1 MWIRVTAASSEA
13 FVRALHKDGKL
24 HPTSKL
30 GVCFMPRERPAYRDD
45 NVKKIFKEIEGIF
58 QQLESMYQAK
68 GIPLAHEL
76 AQLICKS
83 GNTCT
88 FTVAGT
94 SGDFGTPVAAA
105 MLRLAVLTSRISRSR
120 RVGCRREKLRMS
132 FRKCSGAERVAHS
145 RSAAGPREPCGGAVG
160 QARVSQHRGTLSVS
174 IEVLSLASDDILR
187 RCLSVEERTADVD
200 DSSDGEGQ
208 QMVECEKRRG
218 WLIALL
224 AEDEEENE
232 EEDEEE
238 EADDADDADS
248 SRQPRR
254 GR

>member
-1 MWIRVTAASSEA
+1 MLLQPAIVLLREA
-13 FVRALHKDGKL
+13 VEWGWKPKL
-24 HPTSKL
+24 
-30 GVCFMPRERPAYRDD
+30 ARD
-45 NVKKIFKEIEGIF
+45 
-58 QQLESMYQAK
+58 
-68 GIPLAHEL
+68 
-76 AQLICKS
+76 
-83 GNTCT
+83 
-88 FTVAGT
+88 
-94 SGDFGTPVAAA
+94 VAA
-105 MLRLAVLTSRISRSR
+105 M
-120 RVGCRREKLRMS
+120 
-132 FRKCSGAERVAHS
+132 
-145 RSAAGPREPCGGAVG
+145 
-160 QARVSQHRGTLSVS
+160 
-174 IEVLSLASDDILR
+174 
-187 RCLSVEERTADVD
+187 VD

>member
-1 MWIRVTAASSEA
+1 MLSESLTAGQLQGLANH
-13 FVRALHKDGKL
+13 VGAL
-24 HPTSKL
+24 
-30 GVCFMPRERPAYRDD
+30 
-45 NVKKIFKEIEGIF
+45 
-58 QQLESMYQAK
+58 
-68 GIPLAHEL
+68 
-76 AQLICKS
+76 
-83 GNTCT
+83 
-88 FTVAGT
+88 
-94 SGDFGTPVAAA
+94 
-105 MLRLAVLTSRISRSR
+105 
-120 RVGCRREKLRMS
+120 
-132 FRKCSGAERVAHS
+132 
-145 RSAAGPREPCGGAVG
+145 SARHV
-160 QARVSQHRGTLSVS
+160 SVS

-218 WLIALL
+218 WLIALM